1 VGWLRVP
8 GDDVTPSGAAIAGPV
23 FWKRMTKWEWQSQ
36 VACVVGTRPGDEEAV
51 RIVTLGLDVHGDG
64 VQGPRAGTPPGVSW
78 DGPDIAGW
86 ILAGLVPSGGQGA

>member
-1 VGWLRVP
+1 MGWLRVP

-51 RIVTLGLDVHGDG
+51 RIVGLDVHGDG
-64 VQGPRAGTPPGVSW
+64 VQGPRADTPPGVSW
-78 DGPDIAGW
+78 DGPDIGDS
-86 ILAGLVPSGGQGA
+86 ILAHVCQAVG